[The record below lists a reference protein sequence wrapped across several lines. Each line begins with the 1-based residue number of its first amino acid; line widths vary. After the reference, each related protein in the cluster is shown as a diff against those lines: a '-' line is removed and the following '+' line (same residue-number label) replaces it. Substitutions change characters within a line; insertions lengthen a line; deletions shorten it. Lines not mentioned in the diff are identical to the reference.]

1 MLRIVAS
8 RALRSRQRSLR
19 PARAFSQQVGPA
31 AVTASAPGVGSFH
44 VSTTSTI
51 PGFDIN
57 KHYGYVQGST
67 VRSRHAGQDI
77 LATFKMLM
85 GGEISMY
92 TELLN
97 ASREE
102 AMGRM
107 QRDAVAKGAN
117 GVIGLRVATTSV
129 AAGTTE
135 MFIYATAVSATSA
148 VPGLHAAV
156 LQAHTGQQTL
166 VTGTAVRVGATA
178 TEHS

>member
-1 MLRIVAS
+1 
-8 RALRSRQRSLR
+8 
-19 PARAFSQQVGPA
+19 
-31 AVTASAPGVGSFH
+31 
-44 VSTTSTI
+44 
-51 PGFDIN
+51 
-57 KHYGYVQGST
+57 
-67 VRSRHAGQDI
+67 

-135 MFIYATAVSATSA
+135 MFIYATAVSATST